1 MNFELPIDL
10 QEYISR
16 LDAFIDKT
24 ILPLQH
30 KDENNRFFDH
40 RREPSRTEWD
50 NGGLP
55 TPEWESLLTQARKL
69 ADEAGFYRFPIPK
82 RYGGQEHPSTNLWMC
97 ALRYHMASHP
107 VYGGGVSLANDLQNE
122 HSVVGNFPDFLMLY
136 HWGNAGQKA
145 QFIPA
150 RLAGEFRMTFGLTEI
165 HHGSDATH
173 MDTRATPC
181 KLANGV
187 SGYSITWNKK
197 WQTGAHSATHFLIFA
212 RTSGKDGSPRG
223 ITAFIVPRE
232 TSGITIKSYEYTLN
246 MPTDH
251 ATILLGDVKVPA
263 SAVLGPL
270 ENGLAIA
277 QTFTH
282 ENRIRQAA
290 SSCGAAKFC
299 IDRSVAYARQRIVFG
314 KPLSANQAIQWPL
327 VELSTQ
333 AEMLRLLILRTA
345 NEMDDIQRRYAGDS
359 SKPPWVAIEEQL
371 GHKINNA
378 IQVHGGNGYSRH
390 EPFEHIWRHFRRYRI
405 TEGSEEVQMRKVA
418 GYLFGYKSTGLSGK
432 VPAHSHNSLAELQ
445 LLATSEA
452 SRFFVTES
460 PRLGGDAFGTP
471 LNTSKEVAGK
481 HNHSE
486 EYLLRSDMEQ
496 ADARFEVLGTPYSL
510 LSVSLSASQK
520 LYTRRG
526 TLVAVSGKAQ
536 NAQSTL
542 SLLSPLSRALTGVPF
557 LYQRVSSTT
566 PIQALISTKS
576 PTTTFFVLHLDGTTD
591 WVVGQRSALLAW
603 TGHTL
608 NVTPRI
614 QYRLPLAHWGSSEL
628 TGRGLAAVSAP
639 GHIHQL
645 TLAEGEEFVVHPSN
659 VVAYTITRN
668 PPLPFRFK
676 SSGIRFQIPSVT
688 AWFGNIKFFQAMRTT
703 ETYKFISRI
712 LYSLRTTTRRTI
724 WGDRLFLQFRG
735 PTTILMS
742 SRGSRIS
749 DVLTKE
755 EVNEIA
761 DAPAGAVPEAVD
773 LATKPS
779 LEAPTKVDE
788 PTVRVSVASIGQ
800 DGKAHFADAKNVEDF
815 EKLKS

>member
-1 MNFELPIDL
+1 M
-10 QEYISR
+10 
-16 LDAFIDKT
+16 
-24 ILPLQH
+24 
-30 KDENNRFFDH
+30 
-40 RREPSRTEWD
+40 
-50 NGGLP
+50 
-55 TPEWESLLTQARKL
+55 AR
-69 ADEAGFYRFPIPK
+69 
-82 RYGGQEHPSTNLWMC
+82 
-97 ALRYHMASHP
+97 
-107 VYGGGVSLANDLQNE
+107 V
-122 HSVVGNFPDFLMLY
+122 
-136 HWGNAGQKA
+136 
-145 QFIPA
+145 
-150 RLAGEFRMTFGLTEI
+150 
-165 HHGSDATH
+165 
-173 MDTRATPC
+173 
-181 KLANGV
+181 
-187 SGYSITWNKK
+187 
-197 WQTGAHSATHFLIFA
+197 
-212 RTSGKDGSPRG
+212 
-223 ITAFIVPRE
+223 
-232 TSGITIKSYEYTLN
+232 
-246 MPTDH
+246 
-251 ATILLGDVKVPA
+251 
-263 SAVLGPL
+263 
-270 ENGLAIA
+270 
-277 QTFTH
+277 
-282 ENRIRQAA
+282 
-290 SSCGAAKFC
+290 
-299 IDRSVAYARQRIVFG
+299 
-314 KPLSANQAIQWPL
+314 
-327 VELSTQ
+327 
-333 AEMLRLLILRTA
+333 
-345 NEMDDIQRRYAGDS
+345 
-359 SKPPWVAIEEQL
+359 
-371 GHKINNA
+371 
-378 IQVHGGNGYSRH
+378 
-390 EPFEHIWRHFRRYRI
+390 
-405 TEGSEEVQMRKVA
+405 
-418 GYLFGYKSTGLSGK
+418 
-432 VPAHSHNSLAELQ
+432 
-445 LLATSEA
+445 
-452 SRFFVTES
+452 
-460 PRLGGDAFGTP
+460 
-471 LNTSKEVAGK
+471 
-481 HNHSE
+481 
-486 EYLLRSDMEQ
+486 
-496 ADARFEVLGTPYSL
+496 DARFEVLGTPYSL

-576 PTTTFFVLHLDGTTD
+576 PTTTFSVLHLDGTTD

-761 DAPAGAVPEAVD
+761 DAPAGAVPEAID
-773 LATKPS
+773 LTTKPS

-788 PTVRVSVASIGQ
+788 PTVRVSVASIGK

-815 EKLKS
+815 EKLKNASVDNNSLPESNFFEQTVLMFRTQPGPTVLTLAENPTKAHFLGGGTTTLTSRLYGLSTSSELPAARRCNLVWDAFSVVQEEREERTQLHIARHKIDVFNLCRVIRYGHNVLTAR